1 MTAPRLHHP
10 KIARQQFDP
19 YRALNWRAEII
30 EERVTAK
37 RTSRRDTD
45 PWMARYATFY
55 RQWRKHRLQSERQR
69 LFDNY
74 PDIYYA
80 KTWADAADDFTV
92 TLQSLLLTELPL
104 DEIAV
109 RENLYLP
116 AVEAYEA
123 LFYNVRDRL
132 NNMSYILR
140 TALGDSRGGST
151 LRDSPLLTDERRWA
165 CYRVFAYFGG
175 EQALMYAL
183 SGFERRDT
191 VTPDRLREWCDNAFR
206 SLLRRT
212 SALLSHAMEPR
223 PSNVMRMIELNLK
236 SLELQQTER
245 LASGGTAGPMRELCE
260 MAGRLLEAVQWK
272 IGPSDV
278 DNVPQS
284 ERELRSSPYGLTAI
298 EADRLAAGEELPE
311 LVAAAKAH
319 QLPAAQRKERVSAVE
334 KDE

>member
-1 MTAPRLHHP
+1 MSQPRLHHP
-10 KIARQQFDP
+10 KLERQRFDP
-19 YRALNWRAEII
+19 YRPLNWRAEIA
-30 EERVTAK
+30 EERVTAR
-37 RTSRRDTD
+37 RTARHETD
-45 PWMARYATFY
+45 PWMTRYSAFY
-55 RQWRKHRLQSERQR
+55 RQWRKFRTLSERER
-69 LFDNY
+69 LFDRY

-92 TLQSLLLTELPL
+92 TLQSLLLTDMPL
-104 DEIAV
+104 DEIAM
-109 RENLYLP
+109 REDLYLP
-116 AVEAYEA
+116 AVEAFEA

-132 NNMSYILR
+132 QNVSYIVR
-140 TALGDSRGGST
+140 NALSASRGNIT

-165 CYRVFAYFGG
+165 CYRIFAYFGG
-175 EQALMYAL
+175 PQALTYAI
-183 SGFERRDT
+183 SGFERRDDVNT
-191 VTPDRLREWCDNAFR
+191 ERLREWSDNTFR

-212 SALLSHAMEPR
+212 TTLIAHAMEPR
-223 PSNVMRMIELNLK
+223 PANVMRMIELNLK

-278 DNVPQS
+278 DNMPQS
-284 ERELRSSPYGLTAI
+284 ERELRTSPFGLTAL

-311 LVAAAKAH
+311 LVAAAKIH
-319 QLPAAQRKERVSAVE
+319 KLPTARRNERVTAVT